1 MNHLFRY
8 SVAFAVALFLYV
20 GSFAQQSKE
29 QMASYFFSHG
39 DYAQAVEL
47 YEPLYENTSNKFY
60 YQMLLRSY
68 IELEEYRKAES
79 LANKRLKRFPNE
91 LAVYV
96 DLGNLYLKKGDA
108 KKAEKT
114 FQTAIEKVGI
124 DSRQVSDLVLAFDA
138 DGYLDKA
145 IQTYLSSRQKAK
157 NQFLYVNELA
167 SLYARKGDYQS
178 MMSEYFGLL
187 DHSPGSLNAIQL
199 SIQRILSD
207 SDNPQLVND
216 LRRTLV
222 NRVQA
227 QPNNRQNLD
236 MMIWFSMQQKDFQFA
251 LTQAKAVDSRFPDQ
265 QGEIL
270 MRVANIAQSNAAYA
284 VASAG
289 YAAIVKKGVD
299 NPYYFDARV
308 GELQVAFAQL
318 NPDFN
323 LPEAELSRLEKRY
336 QATLDE
342 LGKDNRTIPL
352 MRQFSQLL
360 AYYDNDVQQGSDLL
374 YDILEIPRLSPKIR
388 DEVKL
393 ELGDL
398 LLFAGDTWEASLL
411 YMQVEKANKNDILG
425 ANAKFKNAKL
435 SFYNHD
441 FQWAKSQLEV
451 LRASTSKLIAN
462 DAMELSLVISD
473 NMEEDSTFD
482 MLELFADADLL
493 LYRNQLDSAW
503 NAFDEISHRTLS
515 HPLLDDV
522 LMKQAKIRLKQG
534 NYPQADALL
543 EKLIQFYPNDIL
555 ADDALFLRGQLN
567 EKELNNLQQA
577 SQCYEKLIIDYPSS
591 LYLEQARKSY
601 EQINKSR

>member
-8 SVAFAVALFLYV
+8 SVAFTVALFLYV

-473 NMEEDSTFD
+473 NMEEDSSFD

>member
-1 MNHLFRY
+1 MNHLFHY